1 MGDEF
6 RQSLAL
12 LPGRSEAWVS
22 ISKPVESRI
31 KEFVRGR
38 SVPSGALSVE
48 GPTKNKLRRT
58 IMVGSHT
65 SEPMVSE
72 RRLSNT
78 SPGHNRNDVHVFACP
93 RAVQKSDILFSTKNI
108 ASGHGQS
115 GDGNLLRCNPC

>member
-12 LPGRSEAWVS
+12 VPGRSEAWGC
-22 ISKPVESRI
+22 IAKPVESRI
-31 KEFVRGR
+31 KKFVCGR

-72 RRLSNT
+72 RRLSDS
-78 SPGHNRNDVHVFACP
+78 SPGHDGNDVHILACP
-93 RAVQKSDILFSTKNI
+93 CAVQKSDILFPTKNV
-108 ASGHGQS
+108 ASGYGQS
-115 GDGNLLRCNPC
+115 